1 MPHDG
6 GSVPPFG
13 THEPHSTTS
22 GPAENSEKP
31 KRSASQEIL
40 PTDRVSVTKQL
51 EYLVA
56 YAAASDKGQH
66 GVSNEAVASIVNM
79 KASTVSLANAFFVK
93 MGFLTR
99 SGREY
104 IPSKEVLE
112 FKLAR
117 DWNDAD
123 AAFKLAPI
131 IERSWFAQT
140 LRAKLEMRALEE
152 AEAIGD
158 LAQKAMVDKE
168 YQPQLRSLLDYMEK
182 TGTVRREGSLILLN
196 RRIPNDAQEATIGTQ
211 PKPPV
216 RDEADSSDVSLA
228 QKGAVHLSVTIN
240 VDLEQIARW
249 RPDRITAFFAGL
261 AQVLAA
267 QKGDTKLE

>member
-1 MPHDG
+1 MMQTPLLSSPQLLNARG
-6 GSVPPFG
+6 L
-13 THEPHSTTS
+13 
-22 GPAENSEKP
+22 P
-31 KRSASQEIL
+31 KR
-40 PTDRVSVTKQL
+40 
-51 EYLVA
+51 
-56 YAAASDKGQH
+56 
-66 GVSNEAVASIVNM
+66 
-79 KASTVSLANAFFVK
+79 
-93 MGFLTR
+93 
-99 SGREY
+99 
-104 IPSKEVLE
+104 
-112 FKLAR
+112 
-117 DWNDAD
+117 
-123 AAFKLAPI
+123 
-131 IERSWFAQT
+131 FAQNWKCA
-140 LRAKLEMRALEE
+140 RSKKRRRS
-152 AEAIGD
+152 AIWPK
-158 LAQKAMVDKE
+158 KAMVDKE

-240 VDLEQIARW
+240 VDLEQIVRW